1 MSGAGESMG
10 GEEKAQSAQPA
21 QSEKAAA
28 AEAAK
33 PAGGLMAGMVALLGW
48 VDARLPVIRA
58 WETHMSKYHAP
69 VNFNF
74 WYFFGVL
81 SLLVLVIQILS
92 GIWLT
97 MNYTASAEGAF
108 ASIEYIMR
116 DVEWGWL
123 LRYIHSTGA
132 SAFFFVVY
140 VHMFRGLMYGSY
152 QRPRELIWIF
162 GMAIYLILVMEG
174 FLGYVLPWGQM
185 SYWGANVIVSLI
197 GSIPIIGED
206 LLIWVRGDYLISGA
220 TLNRFFALHVVALP
234 LVLIALVVLH
244 ILALHEVGSNNPDGI
259 EIKQN
264 KGPDGVPLDSV
275 PFHPYYTLFHD
286 LGGVILFLIVFFA
299 VVFFAPEMGGYFLE
313 VANFQEADSLRTPE
327 HVPPVWYYT
336 PFYSMLRAVTVPLF
350 GIDAKFWGLLVMFG
364 AIAIMFFLPWLD
376 RSPVRSMRYK
386 GWYSRVA
393 LMLFVVSFFIL
404 GVLGVQSVSPA
415 KTLLAQVMTVVYF
428 AYFILMPWYTR
439 VEKTAAPPDR
449 VTGRFITIPQLIGSI
464 ALIALLVILPLM
476 WSDRA
481 EAADAG
487 YADLDHVETDFLDK
501 PSLQRGFNTYM
512 NYCVSCHALGYAR
525 YERTADDLEIPH
537 ELVLRN
543 LVFDGSLIGDRIENT
558 LADDD
563 ANAWF
568 GVIPPDLTLIARVR
582 GADWLYTYMRSFYND
597 PARPF
602 GTNNS
607 LFPNVGMP
615 NVLYALQGDVLC
627 DDHGTGDPA
636 QCDLSHVEGTGALA
650 PAEFDAMTGDLVNF
664 LHYIG
669 EPIRH
674 RREQIGIWVLAFLGV
689 LYLSVALM
697 SREFRKD
704 YH

>member
-1 MSGAGESMG
+1 MSEQVEAQAQASKPNGRL
-10 GEEKAQSAQPA
+10 QSALI
-21 QSEKAAA
+21 
-28 AEAAK
+28 
-33 PAGGLMAGMVALLGW
+33 AGVDW
-48 VDARLPVIRA
+48 VDARLPVTQA
-58 WETHMSKYHAP
+58 WEKHMSKYYAP
-69 VNFNF
+69 ANFNF

-123 LRYIHSTGA
+123 LRYVHSTGA

-197 GSIPIIGED
+197 GAIPIVGED

-259 EIKQN
+259 EIKQS
-264 KGPDGVPLDSV
+264 KGPDGVPVDSV
-275 PFHPYYTLFHD
+275 PFHPYYTIFHD
-286 LGGVILFLIVFFA
+286 LGGVVLFLIVFFA
-299 VVFFAPEMGGYFLE
+299 IVFFAPEMGGYFLE
-313 VANFQEADSLRTPE
+313 IANFQEADSLRTPE

-350 GIDAKFWGLLVMFG
+350 GIDAKFWGLLIMFS
-364 AIAIMFFLPWLD
+364 AIAILFFLPWLD

-404 GVLGVQSVSPA
+404 GVLGVQAVSPA
-415 KTLLAQVMTVVYF
+415 KILLAQIMTVVYF
-428 AYFILMPWYTR
+428 LYFILMPWYTR
-439 VEKTAAPPDR
+439 LEKTSQPPDR
-449 VTGRFITIPQLIGSI
+449 LTGRWISIPQLIGSI
-464 ALIALLVILPLM
+464 VLIALLVVLPLM
-476 WSDRA
+476 LVSERA
-481 EAADAG
+481 EAAEAG
-487 YADLDHVETDFLDK
+487 NLELDHVETDFGDK
-501 PSLQRGFNTYM
+501 DSLQRGFNSYM

-537 ELVLRN
+537 ELVLEN
-543 LVFDGSLIGDRIENT
+543 LIFDDSLIGDLIGNSMSE
-558 LADDD
+558 DD
-563 ANAWF
+563 ANEWF
-568 GVIPPDLTLIARVR
+568 GVVPPDLTLISRVR
-582 GADWLYTYMRSFYND
+582 GPDWLYTYLRSFYND
-597 PARPF
+597 PLRPF

-607 LFPNVGMP
+607 IFPNVGMP
-615 NVLYALQGDVLC
+615 NVLYELQGDVMC
-627 DDHGTGDPA
+627 DDHGTDDPT
-636 QCDLSHVEGTGALA
+636 QCDLSLVEGSGSMSE
-650 PAEFDAMTGDLVNF
+650 AEFDAMVGDMVNF

-669 EPIRH
+669 EPIRY
-674 RREQIGIWVLAFLGV
+674 RRQQIGIWVLLFLGL
-689 LYLSVALM
+689 LYVSIALM